1 MVLATLGRLIM
12 VPLAFLL
19 AMLAASAVLLSLGL
33 ERVTVA
39 MTSNDGAEA
48 VGTVFGVLKYGWV
61 LSSGVTLL
69 PACLIVLAGEI
80 TRVRSALYYIV
91 GGGLSLVAI
100 PLLARLDPSAANTGA
115 SVISWQLF
123 ATAGFVGGF
132 VYWLIAGRRA

>member
-1 MVLATLGRLIM
+1 MVLATIGRLIV

-39 MTSNDGAEA
+39 MTERDGEEA
-48 VGTVFGVLKYGWV
+48 IGTVFGVLKYGWI

-80 TRVRSALYYIV
+80 ARIRSAIYYIV
-91 GGGLSLVAI
+91 GGGVSMVAI
-100 PLLARLDPSAANTGA
+100 PLMARLGPQAGGSGA
-115 SVISWQLF
+115 SIFSWQVF

-132 VYWLIAGRRA
+132 VYWLTAGRRA